1 MLLASVCARGLTPS
15 ASEESDMAKVAWIG
29 LGVMGYPM
37 AGHIRKKGGHDL
49 TVYNRS
55 GAKAEAWAREYGGK
69 TAPTPAEAAKD
80 QDFVFCCVG
89 NDNDLREVTLGPK
102 GAFNSVRKGAVFI
115 DNTTASANI
124 ARELYAAA
132 KAKGFDFL
140 DAPVSGG
147 QAGAVNGALT
157 VMVGGD
163 QAPFDKAQPV
173 AANYARMMTLIG
185 PSGSGQLTKMVNQ
198 AIVAITV
205 QGVSEGLAF
214 AQKAGLDIP
223 KVMETI
229 SKGAA
234 QSWQMDNRWKTM
246 NEGKFDF
253 GFAVDWMRKD
263 LGIILDEA
271 KRNGAKM
278 EVAALIDTYYA
289 DVQKMGGNRWDTSA
303 LIARLNKK

>member
-1 MLLASVCARGLTPS
+1 
-15 ASEESDMAKVAWIG
+15 MAKVAWIG

-37 AGHIRKKGGHDL
+37 AGHLRKKGGHEL
-49 TVYNRS
+49 TVYNRN
-55 GAKAEAWAREYGGK
+55 GAKAEAWVKEYGGRS
-69 TAPTPAEAAKD
+69 APSPADAAKD

-89 NDNDLREVTLGPK
+89 NDNDLRDVTLGPK
-102 GAFNSVRKGAVFI
+102 GAFNGVRKGAVFV

-147 QAGAVNGALT
+147 QAGAVNGVLT
-157 VMVGGD
+157 VMIGGD
-163 QAPFDKAQPV
+163 QAPYDKAKPV
-173 AANYARMMTLIG
+173 MDSFARMATLIG

-214 AQKAGLDIP
+214 AQKAGLDVA

-234 QSWQMDNRWKTM
+234 QSWQMENRWKTM
-246 NEGKFDF
+246 NEGKFEF

-263 LGIILDEA
+263 LGIIMDEA
-271 KRNGAKM
+271 KRNGANM
-278 EVAALIDTYYA
+278 QVASLIDTFYA
-289 DVQKMGGNRWDTSA
+289 DVQKMGGGRWDTSA

>member
-1 MLLASVCARGLTPS
+1 
-15 ASEESDMAKVAWIG
+15 MAKVAWIG

-102 GAFNSVRKGAVFI
+102 GAFSSVRKGAVFI

-157 VMVGGD
+157 VMIGGD
-163 QAPFDKAQPV
+163 QAPYDKAKPV
-173 AANYARMMTLIG
+173 MDSFARMATLIG

-234 QSWQMDNRWKTM
+234 QSWQMENRWKTM
-246 NEGKFDF
+246 NEGKFEF

-263 LGIILDEA
+263 LGIIMDEA
-271 KRNGAKM
+271 KRNGANM
-278 EVAALIDTYYA
+278 QVASLIDTFYA
-289 DVQKMGGNRWDTSA
+289 DVQKMGGGRWDTSA

>member
-1 MLLASVCARGLTPS
+1 
-15 ASEESDMAKVAWIG
+15 MAKVAWIG

-37 AGHIRKKGGHDL
+37 AGHLAKKGGHQL
-49 TVYNRS
+49 TVYNRNS
-55 GAKAEAWAREYGGK
+55 AKAEAWVKEYGGGK
-69 TAPTPAEAAKD
+69 TAPTPADAAKD

-89 NDNDLREVTLGPK
+89 NDNDLRDVTLGAK
-102 GAFNSVRKGAVFI
+102 GAFNGMRKGAVFI

-132 KAKGFDFL
+132 KTKGFDFL

-173 AANYARMMTLIG
+173 MANFARMVTLIG
-185 PSGSGQLTKMVNQ
+185 PSGAGQLTKMVNQ
-198 AIVAITV
+198 AIVAVTV

-234 QSWQMDNRWKTM
+234 QSWQMENRWKTM
-246 NEGKFDF
+246 NEGKFEF

-263 LGIILDEA
+263 LGIIMDEA
-271 KRNGAKM
+271 KRNGANM
-278 EVAALIDTYYA
+278 QVASLIDTFYA
-289 DVQKMGGNRWDTSA
+289 DVQKMGGGRWDTSA

>member
-1 MLLASVCARGLTPS
+1 LQ
-15 ASEESDMAKVAWIG
+15 EEDDMAKVAWIG

-49 TVYNRS
+49 TVYNRN
-55 GAKAEAWAREYGGK
+55 GAKAEAWAKEYGGA
-69 TAPTPAEAAKD
+69 TAPTPADAAKD
-80 QDFVFCCVG
+80 ADFVFCCVG
-89 NDNDLREVTLGPK
+89 NDNDLREVTLGAK
-102 GAFNSVRKGAVFI
+102 GAFNAVRKGAVFI

-147 QAGAVNGALT
+147 QAGAQNGALT

-163 QAPFDKAQPV
+163 QAPFDRALPV
-173 AANYARMMTLIG
+173 INDYARMVTLIG
-185 PSGSGQLTKMVNQ
+185 PSGAGQLTKMVNQ
-198 AIVAITV
+198 AIVAVTV

-229 SKGAA
+229 GKGAA

-263 LGIILDEA
+263 LGIIMDEA
-271 KRNGAKM
+271 KRNGASLPIAQI
-278 EVAALIDTYYA
+278 VDGYYA
-289 DVQKMGGNRWDTSA
+289 EVQKMGGNRWDTSS